1 MKKKVSKEK
10 VYILS
15 KEEKDRL
22 VAIRN
27 VSNYLVDLIR
37 GDMNMFVADMIKP
50 RLGIAKEMNVT
61 VDIDK
66 GTVITVPPVED
77 KAVEEIKPALEKVE
91 EKKEV
96 ETKPKAVNPI
106 VI

>member
-1 MKKKVSKEK
+1 MKKKVIKDK
-10 VYILS
+10 VYTLS

-37 GDMNMFVADMIKP
+37 GDMNMFVADVIKP
-50 RLGIAKEMNVT
+50 RLAIAKDVNVT

-66 GTVITVPPVED
+66 GNIIVVPEVTNE
-77 KAVEEIKPALEKVE
+77 ATEEIKPVLEKE
-91 EKKEV
+91 
-96 ETKPKAVNPI
+96 PKAPV
-106 VI
+106 VA